1 VATVNGQRALQIEV
15 SHRPMS
21 VEYSHGACLSP
32 DATGRYRRKVPLEE
46 RVINWKAPQYKAP
59 QYLEGVL
66 EEIKRV
72 VACMSGLMLL
82 DGTPGGVYA
91 AAESGDALW
100 RDRGRS

>member
-1 VATVNGQRALQIEV
+1 MAAFNGQRALQVKV
-15 SHRPMS
+15 SCHPTS
-21 VEYSHGACLSP
+21 VGYSHVAYLSP
-32 DATGRYRRKVPLEE
+32 DATGRYRRKVPLKE
-46 RVINWKAPQYKAP
+46 RVVNWKAP

-72 VACMSGLMLL
+72 VACLFGLMLL

-100 RDRGRS
+100 RDRRRT